1 MNIPWK
7 RLASIVL
14 TALLSA
20 LSPSGA
26 PGADDGVTVSGTG
39 EVPAKPS
46 RVEIDLSA
54 GAAAELTGDAI
65 VKYQDSL
72 RRTLDAFKK
81 MDLKNLKIEER
92 SLSFES
98 TGGGAA
104 ENAFVQPGAAPKSVK
119 SQIDITRSLRVVLSE
134 ADRLSEAELMETI
147 GKLLDAAQDAGAKV
161 GAGTEN
167 ALLMRMMGQTAS
179 ATPVVTFVVE
189 DAAPAREKAY
199 QAAFDQAKARAA
211 RLAKLAGR
219 RLGRVESVEEGLE
232 ASGKKDEAGMQ
243 ERMITAIYGVSSKS
257 NEEDSRLTSQKLADI
272 PVRVTLRVRF
282 ALEE

>member
-7 RLASIVL
+7 RLTSIVL

-20 LSPSGA
+20 LSPTGTEAAESGI
-26 PGADDGVTVSGTG
+26 TVSGTG

-72 RRTLDAFKK
+72 RRTLGAFEK
-81 MDLKNLKIEER
+81 MDLKNLKIEQR

-98 TGGGAA
+98 TGGASAA
-104 ENAFVQPGAAPKSVK
+104 AYNQPGNAAPATSK

-134 ADRLSEAELMETI
+134 ADELPEAELMETI
-147 GKLLDAAQDAGAKV
+147 GKLIDAAKDAGAKV

-167 ALLMRMMGQTAS
+167 ALLMRMMGETAS

-189 DAAPAREKAY
+189 DAAPARERAY

-219 RLGRVESVEEGLE
+219 RLGRVESVEEALE

-243 ERMITAIYGVSSKS
+243 ERMITAIYGVSSAS
-257 NEEDSRLTSQKLADI
+257 DEEDSQLTSQKLADI